1 MKPPKTQ
8 PTGYFILVV
17 LATAVAYFLAG
28 FLGIKISAYVGVVSV
43 FWPAAGVAAAVA
55 VRFGMAGVAGVFLGA
70 LAADYDQVSVQALP
84 AMAVG
89 AALGAWV
96 VYRVSFQFS
105 RNNFLFG
112 SIPCVASFFLLAIPA
127 GAGVSALIG
136 TTSLL
141 YLDGLPQDQYW
152 LALWSWWSGDLTGA
166 IILAPVLL
174 TMNLTDWRV
183 ERHVFRLEWA
193 LVALS
198 IVLMVWLLFNL
209 NASQSGE
216 LGEFLL
222 FPLILWVA
230 LRFSAGA
237 VAAVV
242 LIATAARI
250 MSETVKYGSLGQL
263 PILEVLNLQM
273 TLVSAAVGGFLVVA
287 ALSER
292 RESEQRLD
300 KLANH
305 DPLTGLANRSYF
317 QIFLE
322 HAIAQCV
329 RNGGQ
334 VSLLFIDLDR
344 FKNINDSRGHEVG
357 DEVLRIVAARLIDA
371 LRTDDFVA
379 RIGGDEFAV
388 VMSHPK
394 TQRAARRVALKL
406 IESLSEPFEIDG
418 NRYSISASI
427 GISVCPDD
435 GTDANTL
442 LRQADLAMYQAKQK
456 RGGFEYFSDEM
467 NAQAHEQ
474 LQIEN
479 GLRQAILNE
488 DFAVLYQPKVD
499 LRTGKMCGME
509 ALIRWF
515 GEEGKI
521 VGPDKFIPVAE
532 ETGLIVPIGHWVL
545 KTACKHWVEWNDA
558 GLNPPAVSV
567 NLSPRQFSHG
577 GLAQDILGAVKDT
590 GMSPGF
596 LGLEITESTAMENP
610 VVTLQVLAEMGGS
623 GIEMMIDDFGTGHSN
638 LRQLKRLPIGVLKID
653 KSFVRDILTD
663 KEDAEIT
670 LAIIRLAHSMGL
682 RVVAE
687 GVESAEVALFLKE
700 RKCDE
705 IQGYLIG
712 KPMPPEAI
720 KELFDKTFTF
730 DR

>member
-1 MKPPKTQ
+1 MEFPQ
-8 PTGYFILVV
+8 LHQIRRVALAA
-17 LATAVAYFLAG
+17 LATAAAYYLAG
-28 FLGIKISAYVGVVSV
+28 ALGHHIGTYVGGIVSV
-43 FWPAAGVAAAVA
+43 IWPAAGVAAAAA
-55 VRFGMAGVAGVFLGA
+55 VRFGYAGVLGVFLGA
-70 LAADYDQVSVQALP
+70 LAVVYGQVDSPVAP
-84 AMAVG
+84 VIGFG

-96 VYRVSFQFS
+96 VYRFS
-105 RNNFLFG
+105 DKYSVGDFLFG
-112 SIPCVASFFLLAIPA
+112 SIPCVVRFFLLGIPI
-127 GAGVSALIG
+127 GGLTSALIG
-136 TTSLL
+136 TASLL
-141 YLDGLPQDQYW
+141 YSGQITQEQYGQ
-152 LALWSWWSGDLTGA
+152 ALWAWWSGDLLGA
-166 IILAPVLL
+166 VILAPLLL
-174 TMNLTDWRV
+174 TANLSGWRL
-183 ERHVFRLEWA
+183 ERKVFKLEWA
-193 LVALS
+193 LVSLAT
-198 IVLMVWLLFNL
+198 VFMAWLLFNRENRQL
-209 NASQSGE
+209 GE

-222 FPLILWVA
+222 FPLVLWVA
-230 LRFSAGA
+230 LRFSAGG

-242 LIATAARI
+242 FFASIARI
-250 MSETVKYGSLGQL
+250 VAEVLQSGSIGQL
-263 PILEVLNLQM
+263 AVLEILNLQM
-273 TLVSAAVGGFLVVA
+273 TLVSAGVGGYLVVA

-305 DPLTGLANRSYF
+305 DPLTGLANRTYF
-317 QIFLE
+317 QVFLE

-344 FKNINDSRGHEVG
+344 FKHINDSRGHEVG
-357 DEVLRIVAARLIDA
+357 DEVLRIVASRLIDA

-379 RIGGDEFAV
+379 RLGGDEFAV

-406 IESLSEPFEIDG
+406 IESLSEPFEIEG

-467 NAQAHEQ
+467 NALAHEQ

-479 GLRQAILNE
+479 GLRQAIMNE

-521 VGPDKFIPVAE
+521 IGPDKFIPVAE

-545 KTACKHWVEWNDA
+545 KKACQHWVEWDNA

-590 GMSPGF
+590 GMNPEF
-596 LGLEITESTAMENP
+596 LGLEITESTAMDNP

-663 KEDAEIT
+663 NEDAEIT
-670 LAIIRLAHSMGL
+670 LAIIRLAHSLGL

-687 GVESAEVALFLKE
+687 GVETPEVAAFLKE

-720 KELFDKTFTF
+720 KELFSKTYTF
-730 DR
+730 G